1 MPVLVIRRRKAKA
14 IDYCKYAD
22 LPMGIYAARSGGG
35 RHELSHSMKKVP
47 PERVLVSSGGSTF

>member
-47 PERVLVSSGGSTF
+47 PERVLCL